1 MHSNIFY
8 LLFIINSLV
17 PFTIDF
23 SFQFYRNQRLS
34 DSAQYLIIIFAINGF
49 LWLDFN
55 MQMLFKAPSQTSVVP
70 RLQEIAELM
79 AESTDCS
86 ACLLAAPLVYL
97 ATRCATSSQ
106 QVAPQ
111 PDRGSEEQ
119 IGEVSDRGHRG
130 LH

>member
-49 LWLDFN
+49 LWMDFN

-70 RLQEIAELM
+70 RLQEIAEL
-79 AESTDCS
+79 
-86 ACLLAAPLVYL
+86 LGGV
-97 ATRCATSSQ
+97 R
-106 QVAPQ
+106 
-111 PDRGSEEQ
+111 
-119 IGEVSDRGHRG
+119 
-130 LH
+130 